1 MPRIIGPTPPRH
13 TNVDNATPG
22 DASARSNH
30 SPSLDRERDRLLPT
44 LRGRRAALHD
54 RLPVN
59 DVRAGT
65 SLRRPSR
72 RPAISR
78 AMLEEGKTLDRGDR
92 GPAVSHAQALLQKH
106 GFRTGRTGYLGART
120 QLKILAFQKANN
132 LKQTGTI
139 TPETYA
145 ALSKPPG
152 ALLNNA
158 RGEALAQAAEKSLG
172 NGGSAFDNVVE
183 AIDATFGEFLY
194 GASPYMVPRQ
204 LNQHPDFREVKVP
217 RNALKDLP
225 AGAITIWGRTLE
237 SPNGEI
243 SIALG
248 GGREVGSRIT
258 PTASERESTHHYRTF
273 VVT

>member
-13 TNVDNATPG
+13 TNLDAAATG
-22 DASARSNH
+22 ETSATSH
-30 SPSLDRERDRLLPT
+30 PSLSLDRERDRLLPT
-44 LRGRRAALHD
+44 LRGRRVPLHD
-54 RLPVN
+54 RLPSN
-59 DVRAGT
+59 NPRAGT
-65 SLRRPSR
+65 GLRRPTR
-72 RPAISR
+72 RPAVSR
-78 AMLEEGKTLDRGDR
+78 AMLEEGKILGRGDR
-92 GPAVSHAQALLQKH
+92 GPAVSHTQALLQKH

-158 RGEALAQAAEKSLG
+158 RGEALAHAAAKSVA
-172 NGGSAFDNVVE
+172 NGGNAFDNVVE
-183 AIDATFGEFLY
+183 ALDETFGAFLY
-194 GASPYMVPRQ
+194 GSSPYMVPRQ

-217 RNALKDLP
+217 RSALKDLP
-225 AGAITIWGRTLE
+225 AGAITVWGRTLE

-248 GGREVGSRIT
+248 GGREVGSNIAS
-258 PTASERESTHHYRTF
+258 TASGRDPGHKYRTF